1 MLISGEKG
9 DSETDSTDLIIYGL
23 AQDCGWNKIQK
34 KLKSMHPKGLQN
46 KEYLSVYTAAKW
58 KTFCQKKL
66 IHVGA
71 LHKCWISSYIQLTLH

>member
-34 KLKSMHPKGLQN
+34 KIKYMHRKGLQN
-46 KEYLSVYTAAKW
+46 KEYLCLYSCQMKNLLSKETNSCGGAA
-58 KTFCQKKL
+58 QML
-66 IHVGA
+66 NI
-71 LHKCWISSYIQLTLH
+71 